1 MSVIVQSQINKN
13 TKNNTPHTG
22 ECGRSSCPV
31 WACWGSTLNSSLG
44 WQKALTSGFPWF
56 YVHPHH
62 PTTPPLNLYL
72 MYIMTSLISSYRLAK
87 YIGPFSHSQLE
98 SALGP
103 FQTLLLSLVLK
114 TCWNQEHSELFT
126 IFPSSMNWLMAN
138 ATSINSHIDCN
149 SFPCTWG
156 TFATITLII
165 TCLPPGSQASVHDVA
180 EAYRTTPAKPAQWP
194 GLIIHLQVDNQ
205 FVVNLC
211 NNFGLAS
218 VGGMYGMVADAG
230 VDIFWGQGMGLL
242 VKLVKNHIFLRV
254 PWRHLVNY
262 NTQWGKW
269 HHEINAHRGQRQ
281 DGSRIWC
288 GGKDLPNNTSE
299 RKPDIWQSLRS
310 GGESTHTISLRFKGC
325 TESYYMQPWS
335 FLQDMLTSPAW
346 RPC

>member
-1 MSVIVQSQINKN
+1 
-13 TKNNTPHTG
+13 
-22 ECGRSSCPV
+22 
-31 WACWGSTLNSSLG
+31 
-44 WQKALTSGFPWF
+44 
-56 YVHPHH
+56 
-62 PTTPPLNLYL
+62 
-72 MYIMTSLISSYRLAK
+72 
-87 YIGPFSHSQLE
+87 
-98 SALGP
+98 
-103 FQTLLLSLVLK
+103 
-114 TCWNQEHSELFT
+114 
-126 IFPSSMNWLMAN
+126 
-138 ATSINSHIDCN
+138 
-149 SFPCTWG
+149 
-156 TFATITLII
+156 
-165 TCLPPGSQASVHDVA
+165 
-180 EAYRTTPAKPAQWP
+180 
-194 GLIIHLQVDNQ
+194 
-205 FVVNLC
+205 
-211 NNFGLAS
+211 
-218 VGGMYGMVADAG
+218 
-230 VDIFWGQGMGLL
+230 MGLL